1 MPVKL
6 ASQVRLSRV
15 LYIYK
20 AVASCVEFSL
30 DLGLFF
36 LSVCAVNVS
45 VTEID
50 KKSARKHI
58 CPRSVFV

>member
-1 MPVKL
+1 MN
-6 ASQVRLSRV
+6 SQM
-15 LYIYK
+15 IYYK
-20 AVASCVEFSL
+20 VSTT
-30 DLGLFF
+30 LGWYLEIDNVIFVWFF

-50 KKSARKHI
+50 KKKSARKHI